1 MSNRMNF
8 FDQIAAQLTGSED
21 LDGRYKRS
29 RLYREIQ
36 FGFQRPETR
45 DLLRRHA
52 RYSERIQQTND
63 PAEVARLKNDFDAIV
78 RTLKA
83 SREEVQD

>member
-1 MSNRMNF
+1 MSNRINF
-8 FDQIAAQLTGSED
+8 FDQIAAQLAGSES

-29 RLYREIQ
+29 RLYQEIQ
-36 FGFQRPETR
+36 FEFQRPETR

-52 RYSERIQQTND
+52 RYSERIKQTDD

-83 SREEVQD
+83 SREEVLD

>member
-8 FDQIAAQLTGSED
+8 FDQIAAQLAGSED

-29 RLYREIQ
+29 RLYWEIQ
-36 FGFQRPETR
+36 FGFQRLETR

-52 RYSERIQQTND
+52 RYSERIKQTND